1 MATFPLTTFPAPED
15 AYCPECNSSIT
26 IYDPMGSE
34 FCVCSSCN
42 TYIQFVKEEPKKY
55 KVLSP
60 PKLKPVIPLGTEGLL
75 DDVCFKVIGY
85 MEREEENAEYYT
97 WREYLL
103 YNYEQGYATL
113 SEYDGHW
120 NLIYGK
126 NFLPKLDQPLDLGNS
141 VMYQDVEYRLFHKYT
156 PRTTAL
162 LGEFDW
168 DVLKERVG
176 VNEFIA
182 PPYVIVKEKIH
193 FQNISKEYYLGEYQ
207 EPKVIA
213 DAFKLDVNLFPAKS
227 GILSNQPSKANE
239 FWLWSFRASFIMMLV
254 LVLVQLAMV
263 YVKPEQTLMDQVFD
277 IAYDPAKGNF
287 EFKPFVTPSFKV
299 ADASSAMDI
308 VLTSGVSNNWLEAT
322 TVLVNEKTNQTWE
335 VNAGIEYYSGVEGGE
350 SWSEGSMTTEVL
362 LSEIPA
368 GMYHLNVYP
377 ASGDPL
383 RDKMSIS
390 VTVNH
395 VLWRNLFCYALLLII
410 VPFFSYLARA
420 AFEKKRWW
428 NSNYSP
434 Y

>member
-15 AYCPECNSSIT
+15 AYCPECSSSIT
-26 IYDPMGSE
+26 LYDPMGSE

-42 TYIQFVKEEPKKY
+42 IYIQFINEEPKKY
-55 KVLSP
+55 KILNP
-60 PKLKPVIPLGTEGLL
+60 PILKPAIPLGTEGLL
-75 DDVCFKVIGY
+75 DGVSFKVIAYLEMHEDGA
-85 MEREEENAEYYT
+85 AEYA
-97 WREYLL
+97 WREYIL

-120 NLIYGK
+120 NLLYGD
-126 NFLPKLDQPLDLGNS
+126 NFLPDLEKPMDLTNS
-141 VMYQDVEYRLFHKYT
+141 VMYRNVEYRLFHKYGRKIT
-156 PRTTAL
+156 GL

-168 DVLKERVG
+168 DVLVDRIRVQ
-176 VNEFIA
+176 EFIA
-182 PPYVIVKEKIH
+182 PPYVLVKEKTTSPRK
-193 FQNISKEYYLGEYQ
+193 QTNYYLGEYQ

-277 IAYDPAKGNF
+277 IAYDPSKGNF

-299 ADASSAMDI
+299 TDASSAMDI
-308 VLTSGVSNNWLEAT
+308 VLTSGLSNNWLEAT

-390 VTVNH
+390 VTINH
-395 VLWRNLFCYALLLII
+395 VLWRNLLCYALLLII
-410 VPFFSYLARA
+410 VPFFCYLARA
-420 AFEKKRWW
+420 AFEKKRWR